1 MRGRVLGMRQVLKTA
16 PSALFGCG
24 DVVKDRR
31 AIRREMSLRFHACAI
46 RHRGRAT
53 LPTVIERWVLLKI
66 PGCDIDGLG
75 EEQ

>member
-31 AIRREMSLRFHACAI
+31 AIRWECVCDFMRVRSDTGAGQQVDPRIHA
-46 RHRGRAT
+46 
-53 LPTVIERWVLLKI
+53 LSS
-66 PGCDIDGLG
+66 GLFPK
-75 EEQ
+75 